1 MYPSLSAQYKVHTI
15 ERTEN
20 MGDEKTNS
28 LNLTHDEV
36 IDKQWQPYM
45 DMVFP
50 YKSEADLKSIYSRRE
65 WKNVNKHAAR
75 ETGYANRDIQSGI
88 TFDTKINLY
97 TAKDFF
103 S

>member
-36 IDKQWQPYM
+36 IDKQ
-45 DMVFP
+45 
-50 YKSEADLKSIYSRRE
+50 
-65 WKNVNKHAAR
+65 
-75 ETGYANRDIQSGI
+75 
-88 TFDTKINLY
+88 
-97 TAKDFF
+97 
-103 S
+103 